1 MSRPLDGEAFVPRTV
16 EWINRTLVPAGV
28 TVNAD
33 TPLFANG
40 LINSIRIL
48 KLIAWTE
55 HLTGWRIPDKAIRMD
70 NFRTVRRIAD
80 VFCASTAVGGADVA
94 A

>member
-1 MSRPLDGEAFVPRTV
+1 MTIPMDCTLFVERTID
-16 EWINRTLVPAGV
+16 WINRTLVPPGV
-28 TVNAD
+28 TVDAD

-55 HLTGWRIPDKAIRMD
+55 YALAIRIPDARIRMD
-70 NFRTVRRIAD
+70 NFRTVRQIAATFVAHEGD
-80 VFCASTAVGGADVA
+80 ADVA